1 MSALFIDLHK
11 FWKLLALSVKILL
24 TQLPGS
30 LMYVIL
36 KVPPSLGLF
45 FTLVEEKK
53 KNYGILLSSVG
64 QISKTFIH
72 LTLSHNEV

>member
-1 MSALFIDLHK
+1 MPS
-11 FWKLLALSVKILL
+11 
-24 TQLPGS
+24 S

-36 KVPPSLGLF
+36 KIPPSLGLF